1 MRFFLKAV
9 GSFKCFYFMCTRVS
23 KLAKT
28 STYVFLYLMQV
39 MFAYSCHYYI
49 CPINTVKTVDSWI
62 TFLYEKGTFFV
73 HKALVLCTYQEQK
86 SSPHLKT
93 SN

>member
-1 MRFFLKAV
+1 MRFFLNAG
-9 GSFKCFYFMCTRVS
+9 GSFKCFYFTFTRVS
-23 KLAKT
+23 MIGIEV
-28 STYVFLYLMQV
+28 TYVLLYLMQV

-49 CPINTVKTVDSWI
+49 CPINTVKTVDSWV
-62 TFLYEKGTFFV
+62 TFLYEKGTFFA